1 MTPELDTPIRVLCVA
16 GSPRRTGNSTAML
29 DACIGGIEGA
39 GGVADRLA
47 LAEFHVHPCS
57 GCGQCSSMGQCVVN
71 DDMHDIYPRIDAA
84 DAIVI
89 ASPVYFAG
97 VPATLKAF
105 YDRCQPYWARRYIL
119 KVPPREP
126 RRPGALMIVR
136 GGGDPYGSECAVTT
150 TRSVFAVLETE
161 LGALLDIEGP
171 DLPGEISGHQG
182 ALMDAEELG
191 RRIAALA

>member
-1 MTPELDTPIRVLCVA
+1 MSVRVLCVA

-29 DACIGGIEGA
+29 DACIRGIESAGGI
-39 GGVADRLA
+39 ADRLA
-47 LAEFHVHPCS
+47 LAEFHVHGCI

-71 DDMHDIYPRIDAA
+71 DDMHEIYPRIDAA
-84 DAIVI
+84 DVIVI

-119 KVPPREP
+119 RVPPRES
-126 RRPGALMIVR
+126 RRPGALMLVR

-161 LGALLDIEGP
+161 LNELMDIEGP
-171 DLPGEISGHQG
+171 DLPGEISSHQG
-182 ALMDAEELG
+182 ALADAEALG
-191 RRIAALA
+191 RRLVSPA